1 MWSAVAR
8 WRAGFL
14 AGLVVD
20 VDPGAKAQHSFH
32 HKMASV
38 SGFVERQAVKEEA
51 EDLWCTLLLPF
62 QHLCS
67 FH

>member
-51 EDLWCTLLLPF
+51 EDLW
-62 QHLCS
+62 
-67 FH
+67 